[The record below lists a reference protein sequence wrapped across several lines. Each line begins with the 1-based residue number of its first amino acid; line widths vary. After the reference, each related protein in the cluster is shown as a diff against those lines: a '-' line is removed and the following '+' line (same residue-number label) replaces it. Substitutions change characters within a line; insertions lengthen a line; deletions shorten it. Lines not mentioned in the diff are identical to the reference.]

1 LPICTEPWA
10 PSIINLLFFPAIL
23 FRGITR
29 PGLFPL
35 ALPLPLR
42 TLAVHRY
49 GWDSSPSLVDPA
61 DQPRQDGD
69 APSQTDAEARCAL
82 REAALAAAQ
91 AAEQEA
97 ADASNERDAA
107 AERVRAAL
115 ARAVKA
121 QADVAVDPVEQ
132 PHAGGDMSVT
142 HAMVL
147 HEAAAVLN
155 LHAQAVS
162 VQNARNLVPTVLDTA
177 GNYPRWREQF
187 LLAVTKYSLLEHAHS
202 DYVSALA
209 DWTRMDAVVK
219 SWLYST
225 VSADL
230 ADAVIDHRVSAREAW
245 LAIEDHF
252 LGNQETRAL
261 HLDAKFRVF
270 AQGDLSITE
279 YCKRFKKMVDD
290 LIDLNEHVTD
300 RTLVLN
306 VLRGLNERYKNISVH
321 LRRGRPFPSFVV
333 VRNELLEEINMVQ
346 HPVAPSTALVTTGS
360 SRQPAATGG
369 GPPRTGGGAPK
380 PKNKKKKDRRAG
392 SDSAPGPNAPPVPS
406 SAPGAPARSGAT
418 WPSAYNP
425 WTGSI
430 QMWPGPQTPPLAPL
444 PQGRVGPRQQAL
456 LAQQTQ
462 LPQPAYLPAHG
473 TSVQQAYLPAPGVSV
488 QQAF

>member
-61 DQPRQDGD
+61 NQPRQDGD
-69 APSQTDAEARCAL
+69 APSQTDAEARRAL

-97 ADASNERDAA
+97 ADAA

-121 QADVAVDPVEQ
+121 QADAAVDPIEQ

-162 VQNARNLVPTVLDTA
+162 VQNARSLVPTVLDTA

-202 DYVSALA
+202 DYVSALV
-209 DWTRMDAVVK
+209 DWTRMDVVVK

-230 ADAVIDHRVSAREAW
+230 ADAVIDHRASAREAW

-252 LGNQETRAL
+252 LGNQETRTL

-290 LIDLNEHVTD
+290 LVRIGTHAPNQGWGVVLIDLVT
-300 RTLVLN
+300 
-306 VLRGLNERYKNISVH
+306 G
-321 LRRGRPFPSFVV
+321 
-333 VRNELLEEINMVQ
+333 
-346 HPVAPSTALVTTGS
+346 
-360 SRQPAATGG
+360 
-369 GPPRTGGGAPK
+369 
-380 PKNKKKKDRRAG
+380 
-392 SDSAPGPNAPPVPS
+392 PGPL
-406 SAPGAPARSGAT
+406 
-418 WPSAYNP
+418 
-425 WTGSI
+425 
-430 QMWPGPQTPPLAPL
+430 Q
-444 PQGRVGPRQQAL
+444 
-456 LAQQTQ
+456 
-462 LPQPAYLPAHG
+462 
-473 TSVQQAYLPAPGVSV
+473 
-488 QQAF
+488 